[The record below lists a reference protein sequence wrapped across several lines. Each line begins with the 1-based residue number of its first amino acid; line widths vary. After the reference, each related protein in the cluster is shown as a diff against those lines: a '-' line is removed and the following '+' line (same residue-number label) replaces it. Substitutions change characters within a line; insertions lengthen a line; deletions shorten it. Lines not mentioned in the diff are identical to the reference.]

1 MQRKSS
7 FSKYVRSFVN
17 RHVPPKP
24 KYSCSSTSSGS
35 LSSLNSHPSSSS
47 LAYMADLSI
56 PALRRTLES
65 LDDPFKLWKARRI
78 SKEAES
84 FVLEKFS
91 KIKKMNVRKEN
102 LSELETEGK
111 PEVDFLESSW
121 YIHPE
126 GCKVLTRFGD
136 ADFVEIV
143 VDDHWNSKD
152 VIVLD
157 EVIGMFRNSVEE
169 IFLDAPIVELVSF
182 LTLKNQ
188 VIFIISDN
196 CITFDD

>member
-7 FSKYVRSFVN
+7 FSKYVRLFVN
-17 RHVPPKP
+17 RHVPQKP

-47 LAYMADLSI
+47 LAYMAELPI

-65 LDDPFKLWKARRI
+65 LDNPFKLWRARRI

-91 KIKKMNVRKEN
+91 KIKKMDVRRQD
-102 LSELETEGK
+102 LSMLEETEGK
-111 PEVDFLESSW
+111 TEIEFMGSSW
-121 YIHPE
+121 YVHSG
-126 GCKVLTRFGD
+126 GCKVLTRFSD
-136 ADFVEIV
+136 IDFVEII

-152 VIVLD
+152 VTVLD
-157 EVIGMFRNSVEE
+157 EIIGMFRNSVQEVY
-169 IFLDAPIVELVSF
+169 LDAPIVELVSF
-182 LTLKNQ
+182 
-188 VIFIISDN
+188 
-196 CITFDD
+196 